1 MQDSDLRLDG
11 NAAAGWLHEIFGRE
25 MTAISSTCAHCSHVA
40 PLGAL
45 LVYASDIGVVMRC
58 STCDAALLRVTHIRG
73 RYCLDVN
80 LAEPL
85 MG

>member
-25 MTAISSTCAHCSHVA
+25 MTAVSSTCAHCSNAA

-58 STCDAALLRVTHIRG
+58 PTCNAALLRITHIRG

-85 MG
+85 TG